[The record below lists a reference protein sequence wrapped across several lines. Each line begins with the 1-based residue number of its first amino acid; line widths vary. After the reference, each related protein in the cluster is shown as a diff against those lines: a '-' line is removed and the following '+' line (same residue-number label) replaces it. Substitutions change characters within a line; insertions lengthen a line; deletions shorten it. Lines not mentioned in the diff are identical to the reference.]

1 MVERPALAGQAPQ
14 SNQRIPTGKYRGI
27 GARDARDIRRRV
39 TYAQGLDGSR
49 LLITHGFRHEALL
62 YTGEADF
69 LLGTLAFIRQG
80 VEQGEPVLVVEGPD
94 KTALLRREL
103 GEDASLVTFAD
114 MTAVG
119 SNPARIVPA
128 WREFVDKHAGAPG
141 LRGIGE
147 PIWAARPDDE
157 LVECQRHEAL
167 LNVAFEGG
175 TPWRLLCPYDT
186 TALPASV
193 IDEARRSHPLVI
205 ERHVELPSPQYR
217 GVSESAEAFIGG
229 PLSTPPHSAATL
241 AFEAFELAEVRRLV
255 ANMAQEGGLDA
266 SATADLV
273 AAANEVATNSVRHG
287 GGSGTVVVWQDGG
300 SVVCEIRDRGRYA
313 APLADRE
320 RPLTTGAPSGLWL
333 ANHLCDLVQIR
344 RYATGTVVRLVV
356 RQKRRRAD
364 RRMAWKAN

>member
-1 MVERPALAGQAPQ
+1 MSTQ
-14 SNQRIPTGKYRGI
+14 
-27 GARDARDIRRRV
+27 
-39 TYAQGLDGSR
+39 
-49 LLITHGFRHEALL
+49 GFRHEALL
-62 YTGEADF
+62 YAGEADF
-69 LLGTLAFIRQG
+69 LLGTLPFIRQG
-80 VEQGEPVLVVEGPD
+80 LAQGEPVLVVEGPD

-119 SNPARIVPA
+119 ANPARIVPA
-128 WREFVDKHAGAPG
+128 WREFVDEHAGAPG

-147 PIWAARPDDE
+147 PIWAARPEDE

-193 IDEARRSHPLVI
+193 IDEARRSHPYVI

-217 GVSESAEAFIGG
+217 GVSDSAAALVDG
-229 PLSTPPHSAATL
+229 PLSAPPESAATL
-241 AFEAFELAEVRRLV
+241 AFDVFELTEVRRLV
-255 ANMAQEGGLDA
+255 ASLAREAGLNA
-266 SATADLV
+266 GATTDLV

-313 APLADRE
+313 SPLADRE
-320 RPLTTGAPSGLWL
+320 RPRGTAAPAGLWL
-333 ANHLCDLVQIR
+333 ANQLCDLVQIR
-344 RYATGTVVRLVV
+344 RYATGTVIRLVV
-356 RQKRRRAD
+356 RQTRRGAD
-364 RRMAWKAN
+364 RRLS

>member
-1 MVERPALAGQAPQ
+1 M
-14 SNQRIPTGKYRGI
+14 S
-27 GARDARDIRRRV
+27 
-39 TYAQGLDGSR
+39 
-49 LLITHGFRHEALL
+49 THGFRHEALL
-62 YTGEADF
+62 YAGEADF

-80 VEQGEPVLVVEGPD
+80 LEQGEPVLVVEGPG

-114 MTAVG
+114 MTALG
-119 SNPARIVPA
+119 ANPARIVPA
-128 WREFVDKHAGAPG
+128 WREFVDNHAGAPG

-175 TPWRLLCPYDT
+175 TPWTLLCPYDT

-193 IDEARRSHPLVI
+193 IEEARRSHPYVI

-217 GVSESAEAFIGG
+217 GVSESAAALIDG
-229 PLSTPPHSAATL
+229 PLSTPPESAATL
-241 AFEAFELAEVRRLV
+241 GFDAFGLAEVRRLV
-255 ANMAQEGGLDA
+255 ASVAQSAGLDA
-266 SATADLV
+266 SATTDLV

-287 GGSGTVVVWQDGG
+287 GGSGTVVVWEEGG
-300 SVVCEIRDRGRYA
+300 RVACEIRDRGRYA

-320 RPLTTGAPSGLWL
+320 RPRTTGGPSGLWL
-333 ANHLCDLVQIR
+333 ANQVCDLVQIR
-344 RYATGTVVRLVV
+344 RYATGTVVRLVF
-356 RQKRRRAD
+356 RLTRRRAD
-364 RRMAWKAN
+364 RRPSWTAN